1 MHSNEDTKTKNK
13 NHKQNVILKKNSREL
28 YQTTQNNQSQLNQ
41 LKTSTLISNKHKE
54 NLIRK
59 SNEITN
65 NHSTLQ
71 TFGLKGLT
79 TLNKPH

>member
-1 MHSNEDTKTKNK
+1 MKTQKQKTRIINK
-13 NHKQNVILKKNSREL
+13 TLFKKKNSREL
-28 YQTTQNNQSQLNQ
+28 YQTTQNSQSQLNQ

-59 SNEITN
+59 SNEIAN

-71 TFGLKGLT
+71 TF
-79 TLNKPH
+79 

>member
-1 MHSNEDTKTKNK
+1 MKTQKQKTRIINK
-13 NHKQNVILKKNSREL
+13 TLFKKKNSREL